1 MLPDYDF
8 DMANYD
14 GEIRHAP
21 LSEFF
26 SEGDINWKKLKGHF
40 GINIQWRNTKWL
52 IRTEKQDKYSYKVD
66 THSLYCKGYCFCIQA

>member
-1 MLPDYDF
+1 MLPDYEF
-8 DMANYD
+8 DMVNYD

-26 SEGDINWKKLKGHF
+26 SEGDINWKKIKGHF
-40 GINIQWRNTKWL
+40 GINTKLL
-52 IRTEKQDKYSYKVD
+52 IRMETKDKYSYKVD